1 MAENAATA
9 PVSARQGGARTAVP
23 TFLGMALLG
32 WCAQYAWF
40 EVAERWLP
48 LYLALGASLVLSYGL
63 MGWLALG
70 VKDSVRRDRVGFR
83 AIPNRSVPALVLLV
97 PVSLVAIG
105 VEAAVHAPLH
115 RGRAIGA
122 WDWHGP
128 VLGVA
133 SSNVALLGAL
143 FVVVVVMPL
152 ALEFFFRG
160 VVQTGLAAAVGP
172 VGGTACAAAAYAA
185 AIAGLRTEPITFT
198 MMASGAFVAG
208 LVFGAIR
215 QVTGSV
221 WAAAAVHAAASA
233 VFAVFQLLADS
244 SPVPF
249 VTANARAVPTS
260 VVAPAIVSAAIG
272 CVLLFAL
279 RPRRTAIPNS

>member
-9 PVSARQGGARTAVP
+9 PVSARSGGARAALP

-32 WCAQYAWF
+32 WGAQYAWF

-70 VKDSVRRDRVGFR
+70 MNESVRRERVGFE
-83 AIPNRSVPALVLLV
+83 AIPKRSVPALVLLV
-97 PVSLVAIG
+97 PISLVAIG

-128 VLGVA
+128 VLSVA
-133 SSNVALLGAL
+133 SSDLALLGAL
-143 FVVVVVMPL
+143 FVVVVLMPL

-160 VVQTGLAAAVGP
+160 VVQTGLAAAIGP
-172 VGGTACAAAAYAA
+172 VGGTVCAAAAYAA

-215 QVTGSV
+215 QVTGSI

-233 VFAVFQLLADS
+233 VFAVFQLLAGS
-244 SPVPF
+244 TPVPF
-249 VTANARAVPTS
+249 VTENARAVPS
-260 VVAPAIVSAAIG
+260 AIAAPAIVSAAIG
-272 CVLLFAL
+272 LVLLFAL
-279 RPRRTAIPNS
+279 KPRRATAPAP